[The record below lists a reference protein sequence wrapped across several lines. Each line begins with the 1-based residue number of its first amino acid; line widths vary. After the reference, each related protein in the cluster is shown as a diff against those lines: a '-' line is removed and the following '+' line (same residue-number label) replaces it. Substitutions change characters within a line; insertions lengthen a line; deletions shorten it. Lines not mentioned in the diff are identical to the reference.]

1 MRWLLGFLVCWLPLF
16 FAGCGGGSKPAVAQ
30 FADPGLATRE
40 AKKSAAVT
48 DPAILDLSLEPP
60 LVNTNPGP
68 EYNDENREFAGAF
81 SGIARTPKGRLWA
94 GWASG
99 GDNEHAYML
108 LARSDDD
115 GKTWSKPRVVI
126 DPTDPPGV
134 PGGRC
139 AITGNVWTD
148 PKGRLWVFF
157 GQSLGYF
164 DGRGG
169 CWYTRCDNPDDE
181 KPVWTQPVRLG
192 EGIPLCKPTVLQNGD
207 WLLPVPLWE
216 RKHIAPFPA
225 YGEAHRD
232 LDAIRMANVYA
243 SSDEGKTW
251 TRRGGAL
258 IPKTNF
264 DEHMIVELKDGRLW
278 MMARTDYGLAET
290 FSSDG
295 GKTWSEPQPSKIQH
309 ISTRF
314 FLRRLDSGNILL
326 VKNGPIDRR
335 MPTRSNL
342 MAFLSKDE
350 GKTWSEG
357 LFLDERSDVSYPD
370 GTQGPDG
377 TIYIL
382 YDCNRTQ
389 PQREILLA
397 KLREQ
402 DFDKPVKVSRG
413 DARQMGRPRLIVSKA
428 TGPQKPYHVPSTMKP
443 DPKWTEQAEKDA
455 KEDVRKVLFEGKPPN
470 KMVVDPILREWADG
484 SWTLIFMA
492 GGMVEPAAEN
502 HTVIMRSTDQGVT
515 WSGPEVFDTGLPREG
530 KTVGQCAT
538 ELFVDGNR
546 GWLFFATHSKD
557 WRYDWKTWVIETT
570 DAGKMWSK
578 PVPAPGRLADRTFL
592 RNGIIARDGRYILPF
607 QHYVGWPAGKP
618 APRDG
623 IQPDESSFLNP
634 RNGVLISNDQG
645 KTWTEHGDIRLTP
658 NDAYFGW
665 AENTIAEMADGRI
678 VMLIRADGLG
688 GVLYQAASKD
698 GGKTWGAAGG
708 VGGSAESSVN
718 LAIPMGGSGT
728 AAIHNPGSK
737 VRLFS
742 LGGNNTALVH
752 NPDPERRRRMS
763 LWLSF
768 DGMPHFPFTWPYQR
782 VLQEEA
788 ANPKIGISYPDGFVS
803 KDGKWLHLVY
813 DDSRDKLVYY
823 RARLPQVDP
832 AASGK

>member
-1 MRWLLGFLVCWLPLF
+1 
-16 FAGCGGGSKPAVAQ
+16 
-30 FADPGLATRE
+30 LATRE

-68 EYNDENREFAGAF
+68 QYQDENREFAGAF
-81 SGIARTPKGRLWA
+81 FGIDRTPGGRLWA

-99 GDNEHAYML
+99 GDSEKAFML
-108 LARSDDD
+108 LASSDDD
-115 GKTWSKPRVVI
+115 GKTWTKPRVAI
-126 DPTDPPGV
+126 DPTDPAGV
-134 PGGRC
+134 PGGRS
-139 AITGNVWTD
+139 AIVGNVWTD

-157 GQSLGYF
+157 SQSLGYF

-169 CWYTRCDNPDDE
+169 CWFIRCDNPDAE
-181 KPVWTQPVRLG
+181 EPVWTKPERIG
-192 EGIPLCKPTVLQNGD
+192 EGFPFNKPTVLKNGD
-207 WLLPVPLWE
+207 WLLSAPLFE
-216 RKHIAPFPA
+216 RKHISPFPA

-295 GKTWSEPQPSKIQH
+295 GKTWSDPQPSKIQH

-335 MPTRSNL
+335 LPTRSNL

-350 GKTWSEG
+350 GKTWSDG

-397 KLREQ
+397 KLREE

-413 DARQMGRPRLIVSKA
+413 DARQMGRPRFIVSKA
-428 TGPQKPYHVPSTMKP
+428 TGPQKPYHVPSTMKA

-455 KEDVRKVLFEGKPPN
+455 KEDVRKILFEGKPPN

-484 SWTLIFMA
+484 SWTLFFMA

-546 GWLFFATHSKD
+546 GWLFFSTHSKD
-557 WRYDWKTWVIETT
+557 WRYDWKSWVIETT
-570 DAGKMWSK
+570 DAGKTWSK

-618 APRDG
+618 APHDG

-665 AENTIAEMADGRI
+665 AENTVAEMADGRI

-688 GVLYQAASKD
+688 GVLYQAVSKD

-708 VGGSAESSVN
+708 VGGSAESSIN

-768 DGMPHFPFTWPYQR
+768 DGMPHFPFKWPYQR